1 MNSSD
6 NIGWSKNASK
16 KRHLLKENIYPLI
29 ILFILLCV
37 QSLAFYF
44 STIYFININKNQ
56 ANEEISKIKSSIKE
70 IAKAVQDAAAS
81 SSSLGL
87 EFDFETNSKDQIKE
101 LEKIGNFLK
110 SFKEIQRKEFQAFS
124 NKLESQEKTIRE
136 KNEKIE
142 FFENNNKELSQQIQN
157 SLLELENMKSEL
169 TQQKVNQQAE
179 SIESNNNE
187 DASFSKLVRHSTL
200 LSTLNVNNDPNFRIE
215 FVSVATSG
223 GPQFCAVA
231 RSALLND
238 IPLTILAWGKQ
249 YKLPEWERSG
259 INFKHRGKLHYTL
272 DYLKNAGLGSN
283 DLIFFFDSLDTIFT
297 TSAFDIAERFLRLCP
312 PELYGGSD
320 SCRMLFSSESN
331 CNSHSFH
338 FYFHLHHIYLYIFQL
353 IIFFSTP
360 FSFLLLS
367 FSQNNNK

>member
-87 EFDFETNSKDQIKE
+87 EFDFEKNSKDQIKE

-157 SLLELENMKSEL
+157 SLLELENIKSEL

-179 SIESNNNE
+179 SIESNNIE
-187 DASFSKLVRHSTL
+187 DASFSNLVRHSTL

-231 RSALLND
+231 RSAL
-238 IPLTILAWGKQ
+238 
-249 YKLPEWERSG
+249 
-259 INFKHRGKLHYTL
+259 
-272 DYLKNAGLGSN
+272 
-283 DLIFFFDSLDTIFT
+283 
-297 TSAFDIAERFLRLCP
+297 
-312 PELYGGSD
+312 
-320 SCRMLFSSESN
+320 
-331 CNSHSFH
+331 
-338 FYFHLHHIYLYIFQL
+338 
-353 IIFFSTP
+353 
-360 FSFLLLS
+360 
-367 FSQNNNK
+367 